1 MKQVLQ
7 KRNTQLK
14 GLSKDAIMLLNTCVD
29 AKIKTATGKGAGENV
44 CKAIEELVAE
54 GKAEGAMQML
64 FQLVREGLLSLSAA
78 AGQADMTVKEFE
90 IQFRKAM
97 EKEKC

>member
-54 GKAEGAMQML
+54 
-64 FQLVREGLLSLSAA
+64 
-78 AGQADMTVKEFE
+78 QADMTVKEFE
-90 IQFRKAM
+90 IQFRKVM

>member
-29 AKIKTATGKGAGENV
+29 AKIKTATGKGVGENV

-54 GKAEGAMQML
+54 
-64 FQLVREGLLSLSAA
+64 
-78 AGQADMTVKEFE
+78 QADMTVKEFE
-90 IQFRKAM
+90 IQFHKAM

>member
-54 GKAEGAMQML
+54 
-64 FQLVREGLLSLSAA
+64 
-78 AGQADMTVKEFE
+78 QADMTVKEFE